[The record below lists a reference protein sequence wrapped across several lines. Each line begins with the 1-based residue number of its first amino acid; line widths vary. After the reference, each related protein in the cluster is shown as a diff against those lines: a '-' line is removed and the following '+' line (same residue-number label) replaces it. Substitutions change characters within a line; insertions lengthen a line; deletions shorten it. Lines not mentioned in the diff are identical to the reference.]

1 MLYFATWKMC
11 FFNKFHIFHIIFKNK
26 FLLSISLNFIIIGTY
41 SSKQLNFKLLL
52 KLYSSLHLQSKWK
65 FTVEYLEMHFTCKE
79 RMSTFQMV
87 SSEYRGTIP
96 SRKSD
101 YNCFTFVFMNFYSVS
116 ICKVFEATITHIPIS
131 KHSFQRRLS
140 ISALPLTLLYDLRKS

>member
-1 MLYFATWKMC
+1 MY
-11 FFNKFHIFHIIFKNK
+11 
-26 FLLSISLNFIIIGTY
+26 
-41 SSKQLNFKLLL
+41 
-52 KLYSSLHLQSKWK
+52 
-65 FTVEYLEMHFTCKE
+65 FTCKE

-131 KHSFQRRLS
+131 KHSFQRSLS
-140 ISALPLTLLYDLRKS
+140 TSALPLTLLYDLRKSQPFLISQL